1 MYKRQGADT
10 QRKTIVPSKWYD
22 ITQTDAGEKLTLK
35 GTIYNTLA
43 ICRITLNQ
51 IDELKIVEQQGVTG
65 IHYDREV
72 HAYLVQPGQME
83 RAMLC
88 YAALE
93 ALAEKDFALVFQENE
108 KTALPDTPANE
119 IIAKCAAY
127 IVCVH
132 FGVLPQEVCVRVPTA
147 LGTDK
152 IENLLRALSTAQS
165 IAAQEIMV
173 IENRL
178 RSKKWRT
185 I

>member
-1 MYKRQGADT
+1 MPVFARL
-10 QRKTIVPSKWYD
+10 QRRKSIIRAARGSVLTPVSYTHLD

-119 IIAKCAAY
+119 SIAKCAAY
-127 IVCVH
+127 IV
-132 FGVLPQEVCVRVPTA
+132 
-147 LGTDK
+147 
-152 IENLLRALSTAQS
+152 
-165 IAAQEIMV
+165 
-173 IENRL
+173 
-178 RSKKWRT
+178 
-185 I
+185 

>member
-1 MYKRQGADT
+1 MDAGADT

-65 IHYDREV
+65 IHYDREAR
-72 HAYLVQPGQME
+72 AYLVQSGQME

-108 KTALPDTPANE
+108 KTALPDTPASE
-119 IIAKCAAY
+119 VIAKCAAY

-132 FGVLPQEVCVRVPTA
+132 FGVLPQEVCVRVP
-147 LGTDK
+147 
-152 IENLLRALSTAQS
+152 RAIL
-165 IAAQEIMV
+165 
-173 IENRL
+173 
-178 RSKKWRT
+178 
-185 I
+185 

>member
-1 MYKRQGADT
+1 MQD
-10 QRKTIVPSKWYD
+10 P
-22 ITQTDAGEKLTLK
+22 
-35 GTIYNTLA
+35 
-43 ICRITLNQ
+43 LNQ

>member
-1 MYKRQGADT
+1 M
-10 QRKTIVPSKWYD
+10 
-22 ITQTDAGEKLTLK
+22 K

-43 ICRITLNQ
+43 ICRIVLNQ
-51 IDELKIVEQQGVTG
+51 LDELKIVEQEGVTG
-65 IHYDREV
+65 IHYDHEAR
-72 HAYLVQPGQME
+72 AYLVQPGQME

-119 IIAKCAAY
+119 VIAKCAAY

>member
-1 MYKRQGADT
+1 M
-10 QRKTIVPSKWYD
+10 
-22 ITQTDAGEKLTLK
+22 
-35 GTIYNTLA
+35 
-43 ICRITLNQ
+43 
-51 IDELKIVEQQGVTG
+51 
-65 IHYDREV
+65 
-72 HAYLVQPGQME
+72 QPGQME

-119 IIAKCAAY
+119 VIAKCAAY

-185 I
+185 V

>member
-1 MYKRQGADT
+1 MKEMYGVVLLYT
-10 QRKTIVPSKWYD
+10 E
-22 ITQTDAGEKLTLK
+22 GM
-35 GTIYNTLA
+35 A
-43 ICRITLNQ
+43 ICEDDWENLWCAEMPEEFVTAGDGIE
-51 IDELKIVEQQGVTG
+51 IDGLTPLEDLPMEQQVR
-65 IHYDREV
+65 IKNEL
-72 HAYLVQPGQME
+72 AALPEEYLDVL
-83 RAMLC
+83 RMLC

>member
-1 MYKRQGADT
+1 M
-10 QRKTIVPSKWYD
+10 
-22 ITQTDAGEKLTLK
+22 AGPRIRH
-35 GTIYNTLA
+35 GVA
-43 ICRITLNQ
+43 RICRITLNQ
-51 IDELKIVEQQGVTG
+51 IDELKIVEQQNVTG
-65 IHYDREV
+65 IHYDHEAR
-72 HAYLVQPGQME
+72 AYLVQPGQME

-108 KTALPDTPANE
+108 KTALPDTPASE
-119 IIAKCAAY
+119 VIAKCAAY